1 MKKLILCFLMMS
13 ILISCQQSRQE
24 KLRKEALQTNI
35 MCPISID
42 KETTLDSMTY
52 QKSDNTLYYY
62 YSLTGSLDNP
72 QKINNLKYQI
82 TKNQLETV
90 KNSVEL
96 RKYKEW
102 GISFCY
108 IYFSKTS
115 HKLLLNMKFAKEQYN
130 N

>member
-1 MKKLILCFLMMS
+1 MS

-24 KLRKEALQTNI
+24 KLRKEALQTSI
-35 MCPISID
+35 MCPIRID

-52 QKSDNTLYYY
+52 HQSDNTLFYY
-62 YSLTGSLDNP
+62 YSLIGSLDNA
-72 QKINNLKYQI
+72 QKINNLRPQI
-82 TKNQLETV
+82 IKNQLETV
-90 KNSVEL
+90 KNSIEL

-115 HKLLLNMKFAKEQYN
+115 HKLLLNMKFTKEQYN
-130 N
+130 D

>member
-24 KLRKEALQTNI
+24 KLRKEALQTSI
-35 MCPISID
+35 MCPIRID

-52 QKSDNTLYYY
+52 HQSDNTLFYY
-62 YSLTGSLDNP
+62 YSLIGSLDNA
-72 QKINNLKYQI
+72 QKINNLRPQI
-82 TKNQLETV
+82 IKNQLETV
-90 KNSVEL
+90 KNSIEL

-115 HKLLLNMKFAKEQYN
+115 HKLLLNMKFTKEQYN
-130 N
+130 D

>member
-1 MKKLILCFLMMS
+1 ML

-24 KLRKEALQTNI
+24 KLSKEALETSI
-35 MCPISID
+35 MCPIRID
-42 KETTLDSMTY
+42 EETTLDSMAY
-52 QKSDNTLYYY
+52 HKSDNTLYYY
-62 YSLTGSLDNP
+62 YSLAGSLDNA
-72 QKINNLKYQI
+72 QKINNLKSQI
-82 TKNQLETV
+82 TKNQLGTV

-115 HKLLLNMKFAKEQYN
+115 HKLLLNMKFTKEQYN
-130 N
+130 D

>member
-1 MKKLILCFLMMS
+1 
-13 ILISCQQSRQE
+13 
-24 KLRKEALQTNI
+24 
-35 MCPISID
+35 MCPIRID
-42 KETTLDSMTY
+42 KETTLDSMAY
-52 QKSDNTLYYY
+52 HKSNNTLYYY
-62 YSLTGSLDNP
+62 YSLVGSLDNAK
-72 QKINNLKYQI
+72 KINNLKAQI

-115 HKLLLNMKFAKEQYN
+115 HKLLLNMKFTKEEYDD
-130 N
+130 